1 MPDSVMTLFPHVLGS
16 FEAMKM
22 SLQAALA
29 FNQVQMQT
37 VAASVDMF
45 KSMQDL
51 TLSPARQNSHL
62 LPAGYLQNG
71 DKLLKLYQEGAAS
84 LLDLFKDNMLT
95 QLNRFYQK
103 RAGELDFLNL
113 FTDQCTRQDW
123 TAEYD
128 PSKILLD
135 LPGLRVID
143 ISTNVRHRIL
153 NYGVVFAPRAG
164 HHSNIAERVA
174 LFLRDNGL
182 TRMAVVEQKCAE
194 DIPLFVD
201 GDRHREDF
209 ESQVDQYRQVLEL
222 LKLRTGHPAHLIAI
236 CQPGPL
242 LLSTLIL
249 HPELGRTFGSAGS
262 PMHTEAESGILTD
275 FARRAGEDYID
286 RMIAFFGHTIDEDHA
301 GAGRLTY
308 DGRLQVLGFY
318 LMAWDQ
324 HFKNFK
330 NLLTDLKNGE
340 NSAARHQKVFY
351 QWYNTAHH
359 FPAGFI
365 RDTYKKIFIQ
375 NALIRGRLKI
385 GRKAVAITN
394 YPARI
399 PIWAMGGTAD
409 HIAPP
414 LQAVGHLELIPEMPA
429 QNRLRLLC
437 DAGHMGLFRSQRIL
451 EKYYRRVA
459 DFLMTHSDYSHRKL
473 YY

>member
-1 MPDSVMTLFPHVLGS
+1 MPDSVMTLFPPVLSS

-29 FNQVQMQT
+29 INQVQIQT
-37 VAASVDMF
+37 VVASVDNF
-45 KSMQDL
+45 KNMQNL
-51 TLSPARQNSHL
+51 ALGLAGQNSHL

-84 LLDLFKDNMLT
+84 LLDLGKENLLT
-95 QLNRFYQK
+95 QLNRFHQK
-103 RAGELDFLNL
+103 RTGELDFLNL

-128 PSKILLD
+128 PSNILLD

-143 ISTNVRHRIL
+143 ISTDVRHRIL

-194 DIPLFVD
+194 DIPLFVG

-209 ESQVDQYRQVLEL
+209 EGQVDQYRQVLEL

-286 RMIAFFGHTIDEDHA
+286 RMITFFGHTIDEDHP

-330 NLLTDLKNGE
+330 NLLTDLKSGE

-375 NALIRGRLKI
+375 NALIRGCLKI
-385 GRKAVAITN
+385 GRETVAISN
-394 YPARI
+394 YPVRT
-399 PIWAMGGTAD
+399 PIWAMGGTTD
-409 HIAPP
+409 QIAPP

-437 DAGHMGLFRSQRIL
+437 DAGHMGLFRSRRVL

-459 DFLMTHSDYSHRKL
+459 DFLMTHSDYAN
-473 YY
+473 

>member
-1 MPDSVMTLFPHVLGS
+1 MPDSVMTLFPNMLSS

-29 FNQVQMQT
+29 INQVQIQT
-37 VAASVDMF
+37 VAASVDNF

-51 TLSPARQNSHL
+51 TLSLARQNSHL

-84 LLDLFKDNMLT
+84 LLDLFKDNLSS
-95 QLNRFYQK
+95 QLNRFHQK
-103 RAGELDFLNL
+103 RAGELEFLKL
-113 FTDQCTRQDW
+113 FTDQCARQDW
-123 TAEYD
+123 TVEYD

-143 ISTNVRHRIL
+143 ISADVRHRIL

-201 GDRHREDF
+201 GNRHREDF
-209 ESQVDQYRQVLEL
+209 EGQVGQYRQVLKF

-249 HPELGRTFGSAGS
+249 HPELGATFGSAGA

-275 FARRAGEDYID
+275 FARKAGESYID
-286 RMIAFFGHTIDEDHA
+286 QMITFFGHTIGQDHP

-308 DGRLQVLGFY
+308 DGRLQALGFY
-318 LMAWDQ
+318 LLAWEQ
-324 HFKNFK
+324 HFKNFQ
-330 NLLTDLKNGE
+330 NLLTDMQKGDNE
-340 NSAARHQKVFY
+340 AARRQKAFY

-385 GRKAVAITN
+385 GSKTVEITN

-409 HIAPP
+409 QIAPP

-429 QNRLRLLC
+429 QNSLRLLC
-437 DAGHMGLFRSQRIL
+437 DAGHMGLFRSQRVL
-451 EKYYRRVA
+451 EKYCRQVA
-459 DFLMTHSDYSHRKL
+459 DFLMTHSDYANRKFC
-473 YY
+473 Y

>member
-1 MPDSVMTLFPHVLGS
+1 MPDSVMTLFPQMLNI
-16 FEAMKM
+16 FKAMKM
-22 SLQAALA
+22 PLQAALA
-29 FNQVQMQT
+29 FNQIQKQA
-37 VAASVDMF
+37 VAASVDYI
-45 KSMQDL
+45 KTVQDIG
-51 TLSPARQNSHL
+51 LSLAQQSSHL
-62 LPAGYLQNG
+62 LPPGYPQNG
-71 DKLLKLYQEGAAS
+71 NKLLKLYQEGMVT
-84 LLDLFKDNMLT
+84 LLDVFKENVLT
-95 QLNRFYQK
+95 QQNRFHQK
-103 RAGELDFLNL
+103 RAGELEFLEL
-113 FTDQCTRQDW
+113 FTDPCAHQDW

-143 ISTNVRHRIL
+143 ISANVRHRIL

-182 TRMAVVEQKCAE
+182 SRMAVVEQKCAE
-194 DIPLFVD
+194 DIPLFEN
-201 GDRHREDF
+201 GNRHREDF
-209 ESQVDQYRQVLEL
+209 EGQVDQYRQVLEL

-249 HPELGRTFGSAGS
+249 HPDLGATFGSAGS
-262 PMHTEAESGILTD
+262 PMHTEAENGILTD
-275 FARRAGEDYID
+275 FARQAGESYID
-286 RMIAFFGHTIDEDHA
+286 RMITLFGHTIDQDHP

-318 LMAWDQ
+318 MMAWDQ

-330 NLLTDLKNGE
+330 NLLTDLRNGE
-340 NSAARHQKVFY
+340 EKSARIQKVFY

-359 FPAGFI
+359 FPGGFI
-365 RDTYKKIFIQ
+365 RDTYKKIFVQ
-375 NALIRGRLKI
+375 NALINGRLKI
-385 GRKAVAITN
+385 GPNLVSITD
-394 YPARI
+394 YPTRI

-414 LQAVGHLELIPEMPA
+414 LQAVGHLDLLPGVSA

-459 DFLMTHSDYSHRKL
+459 DFLMTHSGYAN
-473 YY
+473 

>member
-71 DKLLKLYQEGAAS
+71 NKLLKLYQEGAAS

-143 ISTNVRHRIL
+143 ISTDVRHRIL

-201 GDRHREDF
+201 GERHWEDF
-209 ESQVDQYRQVLEL
+209 ESQVDQYHQVLEL

-286 RMIAFFGHTIDEDHA
+286 RMIAFFGHTIDEDHT

-375 NALIRGRLKI
+375 NALISGRLKI

-459 DFLMTHSDYSHRKL
+459 DFLMTHSDYTHRKF

>member
-1 MPDSVMTLFPHVLGS
+1 MPDSVMTLFPHVLRS
-16 FEAMKM
+16 FDAMKM
-22 SLQAALA
+22 SLQAAMAL
-29 FNQVQMQT
+29 NQVQIQT
-37 VAASVDMF
+37 VAASVDKF

-51 TLSPARQNSHL
+51 ALNLARQTSSF

-71 DKLLKLYQEGAAS
+71 DKLLKLYQEVAAT
-84 LLDLFKDNMLT
+84 LLDVFKENLLT
-95 QLNRFYQK
+95 HQNRFDQK
-103 RAGELDFLNL
+103 RAGELEFLKL

-123 TAEYD
+123 SADYD

-143 ISTNVRHRIL
+143 ISADVRHRIL

-182 TRMAVVEQKCAE
+182 SRMAVVEQKCAE
-194 DIPLFVD
+194 EIPLMVN
-201 GDRHREDF
+201 GNRHREDF

-249 HPELGRTFGSAGS
+249 HPELGTTFGSAGS

-275 FARRAGEDYID
+275 FARRAGESYID
-286 RMIAFFGHTIDEDHA
+286 RMITFFGHTIGQVHP

-318 LMAWDQ
+318 LLAWDQ

-330 NLLTDLKNGE
+330 NLLADLRNGE
-340 NSAARHQKVFY
+340 DKAARHQKVFY

-375 NALIRGRLKI
+375 NALIRGSLKI
-385 GRKAVAITN
+385 GSKTVSITDF
-394 YPARI
+394 PARI

-409 HIAPP
+409 QIAPP
-414 LQAVGHLELIPEMPA
+414 LQAVGHLELIPEMPV

-459 DFLMTHSDYSHRKL
+459 DFLMTHSDYANRKFC
-473 YY
+473 Y

>member
-1 MPDSVMTLFPHVLGS
+1 MPDSVMTWFPHVLS
-16 FEAMKM
+16 SLEAVKM

-29 FNQVQMQT
+29 FNQVQIQT
-37 VAASVDMF
+37 VAASVDNI

-51 TLSPARQNSHL
+51 ALSLVRQTSQL
-62 LPAGYLQNG
+62 LPTGYPQNG
-71 DKLLKLYQEGAAS
+71 DKLLKLYQEGAAT
-84 LLDLFKDNMLT
+84 LLDLFKENLFT
-95 QLNRFYQK
+95 QQNRFHQK
-103 RAGELDFLNL
+103 RSGELEFLKL
-113 FTDQCTRQDW
+113 FTDQRTRQDW
-123 TAEYD
+123 SAEYD
-128 PSKILLD
+128 QSKILLD

-143 ISTNVRHRIL
+143 ISADVRHRIL
-153 NYGVVFAPRAG
+153 NYGIVFAPRAG

-194 DIPLFVD
+194 DIPLFVN

-209 ESQVDQYRQVLEL
+209 EGQVEQYRQVLEL

-249 HPELGRTFGSAGS
+249 HPELGKTFGSAGS

-275 FARRAGEDYID
+275 FARKAGESYID
-286 RMIAFFGHTIDEDHA
+286 RMITFFGHTIGQDHP

-340 NSAARHQKVFY
+340 DKAARHQKIFY

-365 RDTYKKIFIQ
+365 RDTYKKIFIH
-375 NALIRGRLKI
+375 NALIRGHLKI
-385 GRKAVAITN
+385 GRETVAITD
-394 YPARI
+394 YPVRI

-414 LQAVGHLELIPEMPA
+414 LQAVGHLELIRAIPA

-437 DAGHMGLFRSQRIL
+437 NAGHMGLFRSQRIL

-459 DFLMTHSDYSHRKL
+459 DFLMTHSDYAH
-473 YY
+473 

>member
-1 MPDSVMTLFPHVLGS
+1 
-16 FEAMKM
+16 M

-29 FNQVQMQT
+29 FNQVQIQT
-37 VAASVDMF
+37 MAASVDNI

-51 TLSPARQNSHL
+51 ALNLARQNSHL
-62 LPAGYLQNG
+62 LPPGCLQNG
-71 DKLLKLYQEGAAS
+71 ERLLKLYQEGAAT
-84 LLDLFKDNMLT
+84 LLDLFKENL
-95 QLNRFYQK
+95 LNQQHRFHQK
-103 RAGELDFLNL
+103 RAGELEFLKL
-113 FTDQCTRQDW
+113 FTEPCTRQDW
-123 TAEYD
+123 SAEYD
-128 PSKILLD
+128 QSKILLD
-135 LPGLRVID
+135 LPGLRLID
-143 ISTNVRHRIL
+143 ISADVRHRIL
-153 NYGVVFAPRAG
+153 NYGIVFAPRAG

-174 LFLRDNGL
+174 LFLRDSGL

-194 DIPLFVD
+194 DIPMFVNE
-201 GDRHREDF
+201 DRHREDF
-209 ESQVDQYRQVLEL
+209 EGQVDQYRQVLEL
-222 LKLRTGHPAHLIAI
+222 LKMRTGHPAHLIAI

-249 HPELGRTFGSAGS
+249 HPELGKTFGSAGS

-275 FARRAGEDYID
+275 FARKAGESYID
-286 RMIAFFGHTIDEDHA
+286 QMITFFGHTIGQDHA

-330 NLLTDLKNGE
+330 NLLMDLKSGE
-340 NSAARHQKVFY
+340 NKAARHQKIFY

-385 GRKAVAITN
+385 GSQTVAITD
-394 YPARI
+394 YPVRI

-414 LQAVGHLELIPEMPA
+414 LQAVGHLELIPAMPA

-437 DAGHMGLFRSQRIL
+437 NAGHMGLFRSQRIL

-459 DFLMTHSDYSHRKL
+459 DFLMTHSDYANHRPR
-473 YY
+473 

>member
-1 MPDSVMTLFPHVLGS
+1 MPDSVMTLFPHVLSS
-16 FEAMKM
+16 FEAMKT

-29 FNQVQMQT
+29 FNQVQIQT
-37 VAASVDMF
+37 LAASVDKF

-51 TLSPARQNSHL
+51 VLSLARQTSHL
-62 LPAGYLQNG
+62 FPTGYLQNG
-71 DKLLKLYQEGAAS
+71 DKLLKLYQEGAAT
-84 LLDLFKDNMLT
+84 LLDLFKEYLLT
-95 QLNRFYQK
+95 QQNRFHQK
-103 RAGELDFLNL
+103 RAGELEFLKL

-128 PSKILLD
+128 QSKILLD
-135 LPGLRVID
+135 LPGLRAID
-143 ISTNVRHRIL
+143 ISADVRHRIL

-194 DIPLFVD
+194 DIPLFVN
-201 GDRHREDF
+201 GKRHREDF
-209 ESQVDQYRQVLEL
+209 EGQVDQYRQVLEF

-249 HPELGRTFGSAGS
+249 YPELGATFGSAGS

-275 FARRAGEDYID
+275 FARRAGESYID
-286 RMIAFFGHTIDEDHA
+286 RMITFFGHTIGQDHP

-340 NSAARHQKVFY
+340 NNAARHQKIFY

-385 GRKAVAITN
+385 GRKTVAITN

-414 LQAVGHLELIPEMPA
+414 LQAVGHLELISEMPA

-459 DFLMTHSDYSHRKL
+459 DFLMTHSDYANRKFC
-473 YY
+473 Y

>member
-1 MPDSVMTLFPHVLGS
+1 MPDSVMTLFPNMLRS

-29 FNQVQMQT
+29 INQVQIQT
-37 VAASVDMF
+37 VAAGVDNF

-51 TLSPARQNSHL
+51 TLSLARQNSHL

-84 LLDLFKDNMLT
+84 LLDLFKDNLSS
-95 QLNRFYQK
+95 QLNRFHQK
-103 RAGELDFLNL
+103 RTGELEFLKL
-113 FTDQCTRQDW
+113 FTDQCARQDW
-123 TAEYD
+123 TVEYD
-128 PSKILLD
+128 PTKILLD

-143 ISTNVRHRIL
+143 ISADVRHRIL

-164 HHSNIAERVA
+164 QHSNIAERVA
-174 LFLRDNGL
+174 LFLRDCGL

-201 GDRHREDF
+201 GQRHREDF
-209 ESQVDQYRQVLEL
+209 EGQVDQYRQVLEL

-249 HPELGRTFGSAGS
+249 HPELGTTFGSAGA

-275 FARRAGEDYID
+275 FARKAGESYID
-286 RMIAFFGHTIDEDHA
+286 QMITFFGHTISEDHP
-301 GAGRLTY
+301 GAGRLTF
-308 DGRLQVLGFY
+308 DGRLQALGFY
-318 LMAWDQ
+318 LLAWEQ
-324 HFKNFK
+324 HFKNLR
-330 NLLTDLKNGE
+330 NLLADMQKGDNE
-340 NSAARHQKVFY
+340 AARRQKVFY
-351 QWYNTAHH
+351 QWYNTVHH

-365 RDTYKKIFIQ
+365 RDTYKKIFVQ
-375 NALIRGRLKI
+375 NALIRGHLRI
-385 GRKAVAITN
+385 GGQKVDIAD

-399 PIWAMGGTAD
+399 PIWALGGSAD

-414 LQAVGHLELIPEMPA
+414 LQAVGHLEFLPEMPD

-437 DAGHMGLFRSQRIL
+437 DAGHMGLFRSQQIL
-451 EKYYRRVA
+451 EKYYRQVA
-459 DFLMTHSDYSHRKL
+459 DFLMTHSEYAHRKFC
-473 YY
+473 Y

>member
-1 MPDSVMTLFPHVLGS
+1 MPDSVMTLFPHVLSS

-29 FNQVQMQT
+29 FNQAQMQT
-37 VAASVDMF
+37 VAASVDNF
-45 KSMQDL
+45 KSMQEL
-51 TLSPARQNSHL
+51 TLSLTRQNSHL

-84 LLDLFKDNMLT
+84 LLDLFKENFLT
-95 QLNRFYQK
+95 QLNHFHQK
-103 RAGELDFLNL
+103 RAGELDFLKL
-113 FTDQCTRQDW
+113 FTDQAPRQDW

-143 ISTNVRHRIL
+143 ISADVRHRIL

-194 DIPLFVD
+194 DIPLFVN
-201 GDRHREDF
+201 GDRHQENF
-209 ESQVDQYRQVLEL
+209 EGQVDQYRQVLEL

-249 HPELGRTFGSAGS
+249 HPELGATFGSAGS

-275 FARRAGEDYID
+275 FARKAGESYID
-286 RMIAFFGHTIDEDHA
+286 QMITFFGHTIGKDHP

-340 NSAARHQKVFY
+340 NKAARHQKVFY

-385 GRKAVAITN
+385 GRKAVAIEN

-409 HIAPP
+409 PIAPP
-414 LQAVGHLELIPEMPA
+414 LQAVGHLDLIPEMPA

-459 DFLMTHSDYSHRKL
+459 DFLMTHSDYANRKFC
-473 YY
+473 Y